1 MGLDKKSW
9 KWSTTQM
16 DILLIAV
23 LVILGCFGLHGYLR
37 GMVRMVFSLAAT
49 FLAIGLACW
58 ATPYVGEFLQAQT
71 PLQEFIQ
78 EKCIEAIQENIGLD
92 LEGSIGLG
100 GGIEQ
105 VANLAA
111 QRIAWI
117 VSFILI
123 SILLGVL
130 VHVLDILAKLPVIE
144 SINHLGGLAVGL
156 LEGVVVVWILLFVI
170 VLCQG
175 TEWGRPMMESIQQN
189 PLLRLLYENNV
200 LEQFFY

>member
-1 MGLDKKSW
+1 
-9 KWSTTQM
+9 M
-16 DILLIAV
+16 DLLLIVV

-58 ATPYVGEFLQAQT
+58 ATPYVGEFLQTQT
-71 PLQEFIQ
+71 PLQEFIK
-78 EKCIEAIQENIGLD
+78 EKCAEAIQANIGLD
-92 LEGSIGLG
+92 FAGSMGLGLEGGIG
-100 GGIEQ
+100 Q
-105 VANLAA
+105 VASLVT

-117 VSFILI
+117 LSFILI

-156 LEGVVVVWILLFVI
+156 LEGVVVVWILLFVV

-175 TEWGRPMMESIQQN
+175 TEWGKPMMESMQQE

-200 LEQFFY
+200 LEQFFS

>member
-1 MGLDKKSW
+1 
-9 KWSTTQM
+9 M

-92 LEGSIGLG
+92 LEGS
-100 GGIEQ
+100 IEQ

-200 LEQFFY
+200 LEQFFS

>member
-1 MGLDKKSW
+1 
-9 KWSTTQM
+9 M
-16 DILLIAV
+16 DVLLIVV
-23 LVILGCFGLHGYLR
+23 LIIFGCFGLHGYLR

-58 ATPYVGEFLQAQT
+58 VTPYVAEFLQTQT

-78 EKCIEAIQENIGLD
+78 EKCTEALQANIGLD
-92 LEGSIGLG
+92 LKGGIGLG
-100 GGIEQ
+100 LEGGIEQ
-105 VANLAA
+105 VASLAT
-111 QRIAWI
+111 QRIAWVI
-117 VSFILI
+117 SFLLI
-123 SILLGVL
+123 SILLGIL

-156 LEGVVVVWILLFVI
+156 LEGLVVVWILLFVI

-175 TEWGRPMMESIQQN
+175 TEWGRAMMESMQEN

-200 LEQFFY
+200 LEQFFS

>member
-1 MGLDKKSW
+1 MEL
-9 KWSTTQM
+9 
-16 DILLIAV
+16 LLIVV
-23 LVILGCFGLHGYLR
+23 LIILGCFGLHGYLR

-58 ATPYVGEFLQAQT
+58 ATPYVGEFLRTQT
-71 PLQEFIQ
+71 PLQEFIK
-78 EKCIEAIQENIGLD
+78 EKCAEAIQENIGLD
-92 LEGSIGLG
+92 LAGSMGLG
-100 GGIEQ
+100 LEGGIGQ
-105 VANLAA
+105 VASLVT

-117 VSFILI
+117 LSFILI

-156 LEGVVVVWILLFVI
+156 LEGIVVVWILLFVV

-175 TEWGRPMMESIQQN
+175 TEWGKPMMESMQQE

-200 LEQFFY
+200 LEQFFS

>member
-1 MGLDKKSW
+1 
-9 KWSTTQM
+9 M
-16 DILLIAV
+16 DILLIIV

-58 ATPYVGEFLQAQT
+58 ATPYVGEFLRTQT
-71 PLQEFIQ
+71 PLQEFIK
-78 EKCIEAIQENIGLD
+78 EKCAEAIQANIGLD
-92 LEGSIGLG
+92 LKGSMGLG
-100 GGIEQ
+100 LEGGIEQ
-105 VANLAA
+105 VASLVT

-117 VSFILI
+117 LSFILI

-156 LEGVVVVWILLFVI
+156 LEGIVVVWILLFVV

-175 TEWGRPMMESIQQN
+175 TEWGKPMMESMQQE

-200 LEQFFY
+200 LEQFFS

>member
-1 MGLDKKSW
+1 
-9 KWSTTQM
+9 M
-16 DILLIAV
+16 DILLIVV

-58 ATPYVGEFLQAQT
+58 ATPFVAEFLSTQT

-78 EKCIEAIQENIGLD
+78 EKCTEAIQANTGLD
-92 LEGSIGLG
+92 FKGTIGLG
-100 GGIEQ
+100 LEDGMEQ
-105 VANLAA
+105 VADLIT
-111 QRIAWI
+111 QRIAW
-117 VSFILI
+117 VLSFLLI

-156 LEGVVVVWILLFVI
+156 LEGLVVVWILLFVV

-175 TEWGRPMMESIQQN
+175 TEWGRPMMESMQQN
-189 PLLRLLYENNV
+189 PLLRMLQENNV
-200 LEQFFY
+200 LEQFFS